1 MYTLISGC
9 QLIIHPAAFFPYPPP
24 HANKVV
30 YCPTLISTN
39 ICSSV
44 KTQREQ
50 NVKKKYKKSNIHF
63 IVHFDWFLSSVLPLI
78 N

>member
-9 QLIIHPAAFFPYPPP
+9 QLIIHPPAFFPYPPPP

-50 NVKKKYKKSNIHF
+50 NVKKSTKNQIYTSLYI
-63 IVHFDWFLSSVLPLI
+63 LI
-78 N
+78 GFCQAFYH